1 MTLAFYLYFLWNCV
15 RGQTISN
22 PLFYYRRMQKIL
34 KLLPISLYVTSTLAN
49 HHHDSSGMIVYAFS
63 YYVMLYALC
72 CEFELIQ

>member
-1 MTLAFYLYFLWNCV
+1 M
-15 RGQTISN
+15 ISN

-49 HHHDSSGMIVYAFS
+49 YHHDSSGMIVYAFS
-63 YYVMLYALC
+63 